1 MTYLRLTGFLL
12 TLALA
17 AGCGGGDEE
26 AAPATTGAE
35 RASVPEWCIPANAS
49 LTAPLGSA
57 MKDATFRLKNVQAVK
72 SEDRDGV
79 YFISAEV
86 YGEGVEARTVGTWAT
101 TSLGGAEAIWTV
113 DEVSK
118 QYSDFRDG
126 TQVADLSM
134 DDHGAQE
141 SRDCVE
147 AVR

>member
-12 TLALA
+12 ALALA

-35 RASVPEWCIPANAS
+35 RASVPEWCIAANAS
-49 LTAPLGSA
+49 LTAPLGGG
-57 MKDATFRLKNVQAVK
+57 MKEETFRLKNAQAVQ
-72 SEDRDGV
+72 SEDRDGI
-79 YFISAEV
+79 YFVSAEM
-86 YGEGVEARTVGTWAT
+86 YGEGVEAGTVGTWAT

-134 DDHGAQE
+134 NDHGAQE